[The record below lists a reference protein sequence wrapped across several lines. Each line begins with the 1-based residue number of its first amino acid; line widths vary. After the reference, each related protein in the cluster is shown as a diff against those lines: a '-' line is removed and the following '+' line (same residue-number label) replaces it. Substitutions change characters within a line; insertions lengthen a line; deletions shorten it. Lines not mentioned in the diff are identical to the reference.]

1 MPTKRRLGVNID
13 HIATL
18 RQARRVS
25 YPEPVAALDILKAC
39 HVDQVTIHLRE
50 DRRHIQDADLYKIL
64 DAQILPVNLEMA
76 VTDEMVAIARKS
88 KPATVTFVPERREE
102 ITTEGG
108 LDCIAISKRLVSAI
122 NRLQDDGIRVSLFI
136 DHDAKQ
142 VEMAKSLNADGVEFH
157 TGAFCHTI
165 EHYFEATGSYDYSHD
180 RTVQTRVDELFES
193 LKFNSQL
200 AAQSGLKVFAG
211 HGLHCHNLKRVAT
224 IQEIEEYN
232 IGHAIIARSIFVGLK
247 QAIQEIHALLAD

>member
-25 YPEPVAALDILKAC
+25 YPEPVAALDILKSC

-108 LDCIAISKRLVSAI
+108 LDCVAICKKLEPAI
-122 NRLQDDGIRVSLFI
+122 QLLQNDGIRVSLFI
-136 DHDAKQ
+136 DHDARQ
-142 VEMAKSLNADGVEFH
+142 VEMAKSLKVDGVEFH
-157 TGAFCHTI
+157 TGAYCHTI
-165 EHYFEATGSYDYSHD
+165 EHYFEATGSYDCSHD
-180 RTVQTRVDELFES
+180 RTVQARVDELFES
-193 LKFNSQL
+193 LRFNSQL
-200 AAQSGLKVFAG
+200 AGQCGLKVFAG
-211 HGLHCHNLKRVAT
+211 HGLHSMNLKRVTT
-224 IQEIEEYN
+224 IHEIEEYN
-232 IGHAIIARSIFVGLK
+232 IGHAIIARAVFVGLK
-247 QAIQEIHALLAD
+247 HAIQEIQAVLAD